1 MPQGDGVLGAAH
13 PAEGWLSVKQKHPQY
28 DGMFFAVYPD
38 GVRSADFYNAARA
51 AEHTAVLAVT
61 ARRDYYTR
69 LRPSVVPCS
78 DYSCMVGASS
88 V

>member
-1 MPQGDGVLGAAH
+1 MTAV
-13 PAEGWLSVKQKHPQY
+13 KHPHH

-38 GVRSADFYNAARA
+38 GVLSADFYNLARA
-51 AEHTAVLAVT
+51 ADHTAVLAVT

-69 LRPSVVPCS
+69 LRPSVAPSS
-78 DYSCMVGASS
+78 DYSCVVNASS